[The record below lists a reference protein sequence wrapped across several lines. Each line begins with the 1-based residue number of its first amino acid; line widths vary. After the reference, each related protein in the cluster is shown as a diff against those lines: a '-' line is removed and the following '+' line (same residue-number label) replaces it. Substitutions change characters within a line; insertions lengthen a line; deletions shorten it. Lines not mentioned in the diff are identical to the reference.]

1 MVALSLPISFPKF
14 VTDKVVLQEIVYQTY
29 IHGIGATLA
38 KAKKATWPPLPLIV
52 RAYRMVHA
60 KDADKVLQGLN
71 AFHFGIV
78 KFMRNDS
85 NKKGINHCLAVDIKW
100 PYADELCAAE

>member
-60 KDADKVLQGLN
+60 KDADKVHKYIFITPLLITVNGVFSPSASSL
-71 AFHFGIV
+71 HLI
-78 KFMRNDS
+78 S
-85 NKKGINHCLAVDIKW
+85 
-100 PYADELCAAE
+100 